1 MKTGKEANKVKL
13 ITPFVML
20 LGTAIISIHTYL
32 QRFAMGDWLV
42 IVLGS
47 AVLFLILGASLE
59 KMITYFMRI
68 NQEKEDAERAA
79 EEAEMA
85 EMEAEVGEELD
96 IDAEGGDT
104 DPREFKQ

>member
-1 MKTGKEANKVKL
+1 MKTGKEANKIKL

-32 QRFAMGDWLV
+32 QRFEMGDWLV

-47 AVLFLILGASLE
+47 AVLFLIIGACLE

-68 NQEKEDAERAA
+68 NKEKEDAEKAA
-79 EEAEMA
+79 LEE
-85 EMEAEVGEELD
+85 EMEAMEAGADQE
-96 IDAEGGDT
+96 IDVSAEGGDT
-104 DPREFKQ
+104 NPRDAE

>member
-1 MKTGKEANKVKL
+1 MKTGKEVNKIKL

-20 LGTAIISIHTYL
+20 SGTAIIAIHTYL
-32 QRFAMGDWLV
+32 QRFEMGDWLI

-47 AVLFLILGASLE
+47 AVLFLIIGASLE

-79 EEAEMA
+79 AEAELA
-85 EMEAEVGEELD
+85 KMESEANEELD

-104 DPREFKQ
+104 EPQDDR